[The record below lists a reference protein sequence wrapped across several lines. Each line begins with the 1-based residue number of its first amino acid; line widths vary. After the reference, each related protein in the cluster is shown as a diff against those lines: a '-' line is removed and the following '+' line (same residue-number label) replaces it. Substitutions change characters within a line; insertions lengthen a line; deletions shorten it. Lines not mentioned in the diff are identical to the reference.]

1 MVLTRNPL
9 RSIEA
14 SRTSLVPAVRA
25 VTMQSKHA
33 GGCCRCEGRGP
44 AGVAGSSGQ
53 FQVMDS
59 HVFAVVLVAAALHA
73 GWNALLKL
81 RVEPRIA
88 TTLLG
93 IASGMVAVPICFFVP
108 LPEPI
113 AWLFIGASAVIHLV
127 YFQAL
132 GMAYETGDLGQVYP
146 LARGSAPLLT
156 GLGMSVVG
164 EPIGL
169 FGWFG
174 ICLLAVG
181 VLALSLKGGRVSTHI
196 EVRAVGFALLT
207 ALTIGAYT
215 IVDGL
220 GARSAGHVGA
230 YVGWS
235 FVTSAVVLIAY
246 GYHRWGWGLVAA
258 FRGSAWQL
266 VLGGCMS
273 VGAYGIALWAMTKAP
288 IAIVGAMRETSVLV
302 AAIIGVVLLG
312 EPLLK
317 LRIIAGVLVLTGVV
331 MLRLA

>member
-1 MVLTRNPL
+1 MVQNLLGARNSNCHNATKGCRRLLPL
-9 RSIEA
+9 RGEQGRRGI
-14 SRTSLVPAVRA
+14 
-25 VTMQSKHA
+25 
-33 GGCCRCEGRGP
+33 GGPGR
-44 AGVAGSSGQ
+44 
-53 FQVMDS
+53 FHTMDS

-93 IASGMVAVPICFFVP
+93 IASGMVAAPICFFVP

-113 AWLFIGASAVIHLV
+113 AWWFIGASAIIHLV

-156 GLGMSVVG
+156 GLGMSIVG

-169 FGWFG
+169 VGWLG
-174 ICLLAVG
+174 IGLLAVG

-246 GYHRWGWGLVAA
+246 GYHRWRGGLVAA

-266 VLGGCMS
+266 MLGGCMS

-302 AAIIGVVLLG
+302 AAIIGVAVLG

-317 LRIIAGVLVLTGVV
+317 LRILAGALVLAGVV

>member
-1 MVLTRNPL
+1 MRLPSVLPVIGAIAR
-9 RSIEA
+9 RSGGRPQGAE
-14 SRTSLVPAVRA
+14 LV
-25 VTMQSKHA
+25 
-33 GGCCRCEGRGP
+33 G
-44 AGVAGSSGQ
+44 SGQ
-53 FQVMDS
+53 FQLMDS
-59 HVFAVVLVAAALHA
+59 FVFAVTLIAAALHA

-93 IASGMVAVPICFFVP
+93 IAGGMVALPICFFVP
-108 LPEPI
+108 LPEPV
-113 AWLFIGASAVIHLV
+113 AWWFIGASAIIHLV

-156 GLGMSVVG
+156 AMGMSFVG

-169 FGWFG
+169 IAWIGVG
-174 ICLLAVG
+174 LLAFG

-230 YVGWS
+230 YVGWT
-235 FVTSAVVLIAY
+235 FVTSAVVLVAY
-246 GYHRWGWGLVAA
+246 GFHRWGSGLVVA

-266 VLGGCMS
+266 LLGGCMS

-288 IAIVGAMRETSVLV
+288 IAIVGAMRETSVLF
-302 AAIIGVVLLG
+302 AALIGVVLLG

-317 LRIIAGVLVLTGVV
+317 LRIIAGALVLAGVV
-331 MLRLA
+331 LLRLA